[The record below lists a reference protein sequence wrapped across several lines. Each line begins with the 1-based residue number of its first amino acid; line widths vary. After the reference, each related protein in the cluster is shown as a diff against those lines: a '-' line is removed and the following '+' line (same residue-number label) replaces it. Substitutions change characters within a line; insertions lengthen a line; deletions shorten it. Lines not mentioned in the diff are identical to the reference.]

1 MEHIRQKKK
10 EFGYEIDVV
19 DKEFLL
25 ELQKRFS
32 DSNDVYCICFDR
44 NRNLLT
50 SECGTEAEI
59 SFIKAQLRP
68 DKIRLL
74 VDSFDKDMIETVIEE
89 ELSSKNYKACAVSV
103 RVDNMT
109 EIVWIVFAILSDI
122 DGEKQPDY
130 MRTTDSSHFY
140 KSIRL
145 LETLSRHYFT
155 SKVDE
160 AFALDAFLKSKEA
173 QKRTEAEL
181 KRNEVMT
188 NVVQKLADENIFSH
202 LSEEILQEVCEY
214 LDIASANLIQ
224 ITKDKTKAD
233 MVCEWGQDGVIRYM
247 DQVKGISVEKLPFLI
262 EKPMVISSS
271 SSLPE
276 KIDCFFSKMGIHAG
290 ISFPIKVNSVVG
302 MYMCFIETRH
312 NRTWS
317 IGDIKFLNDVKQILQ
332 SILAK
337 RIAKN
342 TLASSYASLEA
353 ILENVGTAIVVKAP
367 GSGKILYTN
376 YKFHELFKEDHD
388 VKEFELLLEEQFDGR
403 AHGKSNEVY
412 SNVEN
417 RYFDISYTQIRWVD
431 GRNVMLCT
439 VYDVTDKKLYQQKIE
454 RQANNDFLTG
464 LYNRMRCEQDLSIH
478 IEETKRAK
486 GQGALLYIDLDDFKH
501 INDGLGHQYGDVLLK
516 AISHSLQRI
525 SGIETTCY
533 RMGGDEFI
541 IIVTYDKFRGLEKI
555 LSDIREIFTRPWFLK
570 GADYYCTMS
579 MGVVQFPKDG
589 ESVQELI
596 KKADI
601 VLYEAKK
608 SGKNRIEYYD
618 DTAETT
624 SFKRLDLEKNM
635 RDATMDSF
643 KEFEVYY
650 QPIIDITKPGNPC
663 SGAEALIRWNSQK
676 MGFISPAEF
685 IPLAEYLGLINPIGS
700 YVLEEACQRCKEW
713 NDSGFPNYRINVNLS
728 VVQLLQNDMVDKIR
742 DVIKKTGIKPT
753 NLTLEVTESLAIN
766 DMTRMKK
773 VLAQIKQLGVW
784 VALDDFG
791 TGYSSL
797 NHIRELPIDIIKID
811 RCFVIDIGK
820 DDYSEIFVK
829 MVSELAE
836 TIGVRMCVE
845 GVEEEEQLAKL
856 RKMKVQYIQGFYY
869 DTPLR
874 IEEFE
879 EKYLNKKET
888 YYKIAK

>member
-1 MEHIRQKKK
+1 MEHIRQKTR
-10 EFGYEIDVV
+10 ELGYEVDLIDK
-19 DKEFLL
+19 DFLS
-25 ELQKRFS
+25 ELQERFS
-32 DSNDVYCICFDR
+32 DSNNVYCVCLDR
-44 NRNLLT
+44 NKNFIT
-50 SECGTEAEI
+50 NGYGTEEEDA
-59 SFIKAQLRP
+59 FIRGQIQKEKFYELVGRL
-68 DKIRLL
+68 DHDIIENVVEEKLVNENCKI
-74 VDSFDKDMIETVIEE
+74 
-89 ELSSKNYKACAVSV
+89 CAISV
-103 RVDNMT
+103 RVDNIT
-109 EIVWIVFAILSDI
+109 EVVWVVFGVLDDI
-122 DGEKQPDY
+122 EGECVPSY
-130 MRTTDSSHFY
+130 MRSTSQDYYY

-145 LETLSRHYFT
+145 LEALSRHYFAC
-155 SKVDE
+155 KVDE

-188 NVVQKLADENIFSH
+188 SVVQKLADENGFSH
-202 LSEEILQEVCEY
+202 LAEEILKEVCEY
-214 LDIASANLIQ
+214 LDIAGASLIQ
-224 ITKDKTKAD
+224 ITNDKTKAD
-233 MVCEWGQDGVIRYM
+233 MICEWTQNGVEKHYEEFKALPI
-247 DQVKGISVEKLPFLI
+247 EKLPFLI

-276 KIDCFFSKMGIHAG
+276 KIDSFFQKIGIKAG

-302 MYMCFIETRH
+302 MYMCFVETRH
-312 NRTWS
+312 KRIWS

-332 SILAK
+332 SILAR

-342 TLASSYASLEA
+342 SLASSYASLEA
-353 ILENVGTAIVVKAP
+353 ILENVGSAIIVKAP

-376 YKFHELFKEDHD
+376 HRFHELFQAERDI
-388 VKEFELLLEEQFDGR
+388 KEFELLLEEQFDGKM
-403 AHGKSNEVY
+403 HGKSNEVY
-412 SNVEN
+412 SNVED

-464 LYNRMRCEQDLSIH
+464 LYNRMRCEQDLYMH
-478 IEETKRAK
+478 IEKTKK
-486 GQGALLYIDLDDFKH
+486 IGGQGALLYIDLDDFKH

-525 SGIETTCY
+525 NGIETTCY

-541 IIVTYDKFRGLEKI
+541 IIVTYDQFAGLEKI
-555 LSDIREIFTRPWFLK
+555 LQDIREIFTRPWFLK

-579 MGVVQFPKDG
+579 MGIVQYPKDG
-589 ESVQELI
+589 DSVQELI

-601 VLYEAKK
+601 ALYEAKK

-618 DTAETT
+618 DNVEAT

-650 QPIIDITKPGNPC
+650 QPIIDISKPGNPC

-685 IPLAEYLGLINPIGS
+685 IPLAEYLGLINPIGN
-700 YVLEEACQRCKEW
+700 YVLEEACRRCKEW
-713 NDSGFPNYRINVNLS
+713 NDAGYPDYRINVNLS
-728 VVQLLQNDMVDKIR
+728 VVQLLQNDTVEKIR
-742 DVIKKTGIKPT
+742 NIIKETRIKPT

-766 DMTRMKK
+766 DMARMKR

-797 NHIRELPIDIIKID
+797 NHIRELPIDVIKID

-869 DTPLR
+869 DRPLR
-874 IEEFE
+874 IHEFE
-879 EKYLNKKET
+879 AKYINRNEE
-888 YYKIAK
+888 